1 MKHRQIILSVMQ
13 AARLPLNPVNKEVSF
28 MMYVSRRR
36 LLQLG
41 LLTPLA
47 VSPLYKQSSAF
58 AACQDGACSNPS
70 EDTANRP
77 TDTIA
82 AIDNFI
88 WPIADAPNPPHLI
101 GDAFGPRLIGNPGRY
116 DWHEGIDIK
125 AEEGTDIIASTNGFV
140 RISTDCRKGYENCG
154 KMIQI
159 EGYGSN
165 NQKYRINYCHLSE
178 RLVERGSI
186 IDQGTLIGKSGCTGA
201 TWPHLHLEI
210 RKNDTPQ
217 NPYSYIVCPSTGFHK
232 VTIQGT
238 TTNANATLNV
248 TLRVISPRNK
258 LDINRISVSTL
269 SSRSNLLD
277 SMYVDF
283 NEGHNCGPKGSTYQE
298 SSERTV
304 TITPENFWYDVDDWI
319 VNFAFSGLSASNAT
333 QVKAEARD
341 CSGQIAQN
349 IKII

>member
-1 MKHRQIILSVMQ
+1 
-13 AARLPLNPVNKEVSF
+13 

-70 EDTANRP
+70 EDRANRP
-77 TDTIA
+77 TGPIA
-82 AIDNFI
+82 PIDNFI
-88 WPIADAPNPPHLI
+88 WPIAGAPNSPYLI
-101 GDAFGPRLIGNPGRY
+101 GDAFGPRLIGGKY

-125 AEEGTDIIASTNGFV
+125 AKEGTKVIASNSGFV

-159 EGYGSN
+159 EGYDSN

-178 RLVERGSI
+178 RLVERGTI
-186 IDQGTLIGKSGCTGA
+186 IDQGKLIGKSGCTGA

-210 RKNDTPQ
+210 RKGKDDNSQ
-217 NPYSYIVCPSTGFHK
+217 NPYFYLACPSTGSHT
-232 VTIQGT
+232 VAIQDIT
-238 TTNANATLNV
+238 RNANGTLKV

-258 LDINRISVSTL
+258 LDINRISVSALDTTSKL
-269 SSRSNLLD
+269 QD

-283 NEGHNCGPKGSTYQE
+283 NKRHNCGSVSLTNDKSYTYKE
-298 SSERTV
+298 SSEKAV
-304 TITPENFWYDVDDWI
+304 TITPENFGYNVKKFKNWI
-319 VNFAFSGLSASNAT
+319 VDFAFSGLSASNAT

-341 CSGQIAQN
+341 CSDRVAQD
-349 IKII
+349 IKPI